1 MFNINYTYIIIASLI
16 VANFVLL
23 IIVFMYR
30 APKKTPG
37 QKRRQSPLQDRRRKK
52 NEGEKLSAF
61 RPLHSVED
69 EHIINECLA
78 IFSRIKSA

>member
-23 IIVFMYR
+23 IIVFMSR

-37 QKRRQSPLQDRRRKK
+37 QNRRQSPLQDRRSKK
-52 NEGEKLSAF
+52 TKAKNYPRSALCI
-61 RPLHSVED
+61 RWKTNIS
-69 EHIINECLA
+69 
-78 IFSRIKSA
+78 